1 MADSRVLL
9 SNLAQWCSHALEL
22 TAFSEGLFD
31 RLAAVLPFQGAFLA
45 TVDPATLLYTRA
57 FRRDMPGEAS
67 AAFVAAEFGDD
78 DVNQLRDLV
87 NRPAP
92 IGWLDQ
98 ATRGDRMSAK
108 RYREA
113 MRPFGLGD
121 ELRCALVSADSCWG
135 LLCLHRGE
143 TDPAFTGSEAA
154 LLARLS
160 PYVAQAL
167 RTSLL
172 LEQSSVASA
181 GSGPGV
187 LVLSPAGEL
196 RASTLAGSQ
205 LLEQLAELDAPRSA
219 RLPTVVAG
227 VVERL
232 RSGTGHRP
240 VVARARAL
248 TRQGQWLTVHASR
261 LDDKDASI
269 AVIVE
274 PTQPA
279 ELAPL
284 LIAAYCLTPREAE
297 VARALML
304 GSSRQLIA
312 SHLRLSPF
320 TVNDHV
326 RAVFTKTDVSSAGQ
340 LRMKIFRG

>member
-9 SNLAQWCSHALEL
+9 ADLARWCSRALDL
-22 TAFSEGLFD
+22 TTFSEGLFD
-31 RLAAVLPFQGAFLA
+31 RLSTALPYQGAFLA

-57 FRRDMPGEAS
+57 FRRDMPSEAS
-67 AAFVAAEFGDD
+67 PAFVAAEFGDD
-78 DVNQLRDLV
+78 DVNQLRHLV
-87 NRPAP
+87 HRPAP

-98 ATRGDRMSAK
+98 ATRGDRMSAR
-108 RYREA
+108 RYRLA

-135 LLCLHRGE
+135 LLCLHRAG
-143 TDPAFTGSEAA
+143 TDPAFSATEAA
-154 LLARLS
+154 LLGKVS

-172 LEQSSVASA
+172 LEQITAAAS
-181 GSGPGV
+181 SGPGV
-187 LVLSPAGEL
+187 LILSPAGEL
-196 RASTLAGSQ
+196 ETSTLAGSH

-219 RLPTVVAG
+219 ELPTVVAG
-227 VVERL
+227 VVEQL
-232 RSGTGHRP
+232 RRESDGRP
-240 VVARARAL
+240 EVARARAL

-261 LDDKDASI
+261 LDDHAGSI

-304 GSSRQLIA
+304 GSSRRLIA
-312 SHLRLSPF
+312 STLHLSPF
-320 TVNDHV
+320 TVSDHV
-326 RAVFTKTDVSSAGQ
+326 KAVFAKTDVSSAGQ